1 MNPNRAKQAK
11 PASSQ
16 QQDQAGQTLAAKKP
30 KHSGPD
36 KHDQYIRDPLAHF
49 LSIPWAAKA
58 LTDPAVLDIVVSD
71 RTRLATGDKQFVR
84 SILSSETTVRAC
96 VTYFLTV
103 PSQQQQQQ
111 EEKKTLLSA
120 SGGHHGAG
128 EGGQQPLSKSKA
140 LLQGG
145 GPENGEG
152 PEKPFLLFNA
162 LLDLGEDLCGFR
174 GTLHGGALVVLLDE
188 TMCAA
193 ADNQSSES
201 CLPMTQQ
208 SS

>member
-11 PASSQ
+11 PANSQ
-16 QQDQAGQTLAAKKP
+16 QQDQAGQTLAVNKP

-96 VTYFLTV
+96 VTYFLKV
-103 PSQQQQQQ
+103 PPPPQQQHHEPRQQQ
-111 EEKKTLLSA
+111 EKKRLFPT
-120 SGGHHGAG
+120 SGHQEVG
-128 EGGQQPLSKSKA
+128 EGVQQPLSKSKA

-162 LLDLGEDLCGFR
+162 LLDLGEDLCGFK

-201 CLPMTQQ
+201 CLP
-208 SS
+208 